1 VYAGREKKEL
11 SGFESGI
18 VFLSHEYVLKNSS
31 CYILLKQKIVNFYNR
46 KLLIEKYKNLIKKI
60 TNEI

>member
-1 VYAGREKKEL
+1 MEL